1 MADEYTG
8 PTDTVEHAA
17 NVFAD
22 ILKRE
27 AETPAAAPEPE
38 AKEPPSRFALPGKPE
53 VEVEEPQEAPD
64 EGVAGEEG
72 QDLSNTP
79 VQTNVQPTPAA
90 PDARAQQ
97 EAAQR
102 DAQAQAERNQAIQNL
117 NNVVNQLQAAV
128 AGEFADIK
136 TYDDLERVALT
147 DPDRYNRYVIQQ
159 GRLQQAQR
167 VQQAVQQQQ
176 QQEQAKQF
184 QAWQEKEAER
194 LPELIP
200 DLKDPEKAPVVARQ
214 LQDYAKKNG
223 VTAEMLKTASAAQLA
238 LLHKAMSYENWQADQ
253 AKQAKAQA
261 EALKAAQQKA
271 ANAPPVQKP
280 GAQRTTSTKDDRIQS
295 DFKRLRKD
303 GSVESAAALFKS
315 MGL

>member
-1 MADEYTG
+1 LADLENTG

-17 NVFAD
+17 NVFSD

-27 AETPAAAPEPE
+27 AEAPAAAPEPE
-38 AKEPPSRFALPGKPE
+38 VKEPPSRFALPGKPE

-64 EGVAGEEG
+64 EGVAGQEG
-72 QDLSNTP
+72 NEPSTP
-79 VQTNVQPTPAA
+79 TQNAQQQNAPA

-97 EAAQR
+97 EIAQR
-102 DAQAQAERNQAIQNL
+102 EAQAQAERNQAIQNL
-117 NNVVNQLQAAV
+117 NNVVNQLAAAV

-136 TYDDLERVALT
+136 TYDDLERVATT

-167 VQQAVQQQQ
+167 VQQQVQAQAQQA
-176 QQEQAKQF
+176 QAQQF
-184 QAWQEKEAER
+184 QAWQAKEAER

-200 DLKDPEKAPVVARQ
+200 DLKDPEKAPAVARQ
-214 LQDYAKKNG
+214 LQDYALKNG
-223 VTAEMLKTASAAQLA
+223 VTPQMLTTASAAQLA
-238 LLHKAMSYENWQADQ
+238 ILHKAMSYENYQAEQ
-253 AKQAKAQA
+253 AKNAKAQA

-295 DFKRLRKD
+295 DYRRLRKD